1 MYRTATKVYRR
12 RLELQGSFP
21 LLLEALRVRRHVRL
35 LSDRLAA
42 GHLRRVERL
51 VVAAVGMRVLW
62 RVVRCV
68 CMRMVLRVMLRR

>member
-1 MYRTATKVYRR
+1 MYRRQ
-12 RLELQGSFP
+12 LELQCSFT

-35 LSDRLAA
+35 LSDRLTA
-42 GHLRRVERL
+42 GHLRRVARL

-68 CMRMVLRVMLRR
+68 CMRMVLRMMLRR

>member
-1 MYRTATKVYRR
+1 MYRRQ
-12 RLELQGSFP
+12 LELQCSFT

-51 VVAAVGMRVLW
+51 VAAVGMRVLW